1 MMQYMIPLDGPLT
14 LCHSCGKQPRHWHEP
29 GPDLHFLECS
39 PCGSRTPKLPT
50 FTQAIQAW
58 ETSTVTPLKRFG

>member
-1 MMQYMIPLDGPLT
+1 MQRMISIEGDLLA
-14 LCHSCGKQPRHWHEP
+14 CHVCGKQPRHWHEL
-29 GPDLHFLECS
+29 GGNLHFLECS

-58 ETSTVTPLKRFG
+58 ETSTVTPLQRFG